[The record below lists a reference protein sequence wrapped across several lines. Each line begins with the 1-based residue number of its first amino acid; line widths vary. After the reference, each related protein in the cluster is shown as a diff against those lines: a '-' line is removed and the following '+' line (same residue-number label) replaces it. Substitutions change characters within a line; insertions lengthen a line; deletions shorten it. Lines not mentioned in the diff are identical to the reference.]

1 MAWLNI
7 GMYRVSL
14 TADQITELNCL
25 CRDPKTKP
33 PTRTRLEMLRLA
45 HAGWTIPQ
53 IARHFALTESRVRH
67 WVKAFLSDGFAALEN
82 KKSPGPKRKL
92 TPEIVACLKQ
102 VVGQDG
108 RTWTAPQVMEWL
120 QTEYGLSV
128 NHTWLCEVMNQN
140 GMSYKRTTR
149 HVRHK
154 QKPEQVAEKKADLET
169 LKRGQRLD

>member
-1 MAWLNI
+1 
-7 GMYRVSL
+7 
-14 TADQITELNCL
+14 
-25 CRDPKTKP
+25 
-33 PTRTRLEMLRLA
+33 MLRLA

-128 NHTWLCEVMNQN
+128 NRTWLCEVMNQN

>member
-1 MAWLNI
+1 
-7 GMYRVSL
+7 MYRVSL
-14 TADQITELNCL
+14 TAEQMTELNRL

-53 IARHFALTESRVRH
+53 TARHFEVTERRVRY
-67 WVKAFLSDGFAALEN
+67 WVKAFLADGFTALEN
-82 KKSPGPKRKL
+82 KKSPGAKRKL
-92 TPEIVACLKQ
+92 TPEILAHLKQ

-108 RTWTAPQVMEWL
+108 RTWTAPQVIEWL
-120 QTEYGLSV
+120 QQQYALSV
-128 NHTWLCEVMNQN
+128 NRTWLCEVMSRN

-154 QKPEQVAEKKADLET
+154 QTPEQVTAKKADLET
-169 LKRGQRLD
+169 LKKGHRPD